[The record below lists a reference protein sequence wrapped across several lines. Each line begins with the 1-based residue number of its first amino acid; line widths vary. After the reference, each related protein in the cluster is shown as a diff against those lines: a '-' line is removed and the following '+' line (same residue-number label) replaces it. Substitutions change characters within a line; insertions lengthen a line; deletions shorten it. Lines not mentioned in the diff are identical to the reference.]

1 MIFILSV
8 VEWKWIFM
16 DLSFSENAFYHICP
30 RVEMNSHESAFG
42 RKCFFLLSILMRI
55 EEILNV
61 VSLYALYV
69 TGFYFG
75 KDRKDKKSVTTSRN
89 SVTAL
94 ARPSLYMSLG
104 KNKNLTSLVVAS
116 ITTYMK
122 FP

>member
-1 MIFILSV
+1 
-8 VEWKWIFM
+8 
-16 DLSFSENAFYHICP
+16 
-30 RVEMNSHESAFG
+30 MNSHESAFG
-42 RKCFFLLSILMRI
+42 RKCFFLLSVLVRI

-69 TGFYFG
+69 TGFYCG

-94 ARPSLYMSLG
+94 SRPSLYMSLG
-104 KNKNLTSLVVAS
+104 KNKNLTSLVVVS

-122 FP
+122 FPIVK

>member
-16 DLSFSENAFYHICP
+16 DLSFSENAFYYICL
-30 RVEMNSHESAFG
+30 RVEINSHESTFG
-42 RKCFFLLSILMRI
+42 RKCFFLLSVLMRI

-69 TGFYFG
+69 TGFYCG

-94 ARPSLYMSLG
+94 ARPSLG
-104 KNKNLTSLVVAS
+104 KKKNCH
-116 ITTYMK
+116 ITGCCVHHTLYEI
-122 FP
+122 PHS